1 LCNPSKKH
9 DEGIVVKQVVIHNC
23 LTQHSSYANMN
34 SKFDWALMQSFLAA
48 LDAGSLLGAAKALQ
62 TSQPTVGRHIAEL
75 ELQLETVL
83 FERTGRGLRAT
94 PAAHAIA
101 QSARAMESG
110 AMEVE
115 RAIALGRE
123 EALGSVRITAS
134 QTVACELLPPILA
147 AMRLALPT
155 IQVELV
161 SSNEVSNL
169 LRREADIAVRMVRP
183 NQASLIMKKVGQI
196 EIGAFAHTSYLTR
209 RGTPRTLEEMLTH
222 DLIGGDKDDSI
233 LRGMRRLGYDA
244 SNELFALRSD
254 DLNFQWQAV
263 RAGAGIGFVSCY
275 VAQRDPLVQRLFPA
289 LQIPPLPVWLTV
301 HREIR
306 GNPRIRAAYDF
317 LAQEIREV
325 LA

>member
-1 LCNPSKKH
+1 
-9 DEGIVVKQVVIHNC
+9 
-23 LTQHSSYANMN
+23 MN

-83 FERTGRGLRAT
+83 FERTGRGLR
-94 PAAHAIA
+94 
-101 QSARAMESG
+101 

-209 RGTPRTLEEMLTH
+209 RGTPRFN
-222 DLIGGDKDDSI
+222 
-233 LRGMRRLGYDA
+233 RWR
-244 SNELFALRSD
+244 
-254 DLNFQWQAV
+254 
-263 RAGAGIGFVSCY
+263 
-275 VAQRDPLVQRLFPA
+275 
-289 LQIPPLPVWLTV
+289 
-301 HREIR
+301 
-306 GNPRIRAAYDF
+306 
-317 LAQEIREV
+317 
-325 LA
+325 